1 MIKGN
6 VRFNYKPEEIY
17 SSMVKWRLMERTNDI
32 YLRCIRLFKP
42 PKVLRVIRL
51 STTLL
56 QISREILWRM
66 ASFEPEDP
74 TARGFFKP
82 EM

>member
-6 VRFNYKPEEIY
+6 GWFNYKPEEIY

-51 STTLL
+51 STALS
-56 QISREILWRM
+56 QMNRKNLWRVV
-66 ASFEPEDP
+66 SFESEGS
-74 TARGFFKP
+74 TACGFFKP